1 MKVNLFELNKYLS
14 QLQSNSLSRQY
25 NRSITKISEH
35 ALELQKKG
43 LLTKGNLNKFIRDNA
58 LDIDFKISL
67 FDSFTAAELK
77 LDNQLKYGVVR
88 KLSKQYNNP
97 LILASK
103 IHKFSVMYSK
113 GHVGNNLHVVE
124 KTFYN
129 AIKINFDDNASFLQK
144 VSKQYTNQMRDLH
157 TKITTDLSKSILK
170 DYRRLNRTAGLSSTD
185 INNQLKLKYGDN
197 TARVE
202 RILRTEMHTQQQIV
216 ATSVAIENDY
226 LFKTWHNRPDAGK
239 GGDVRGTNSTDKADH
254 LMLDNVKI
262 PIDKKFKLLNGY
274 AMYPADPDLPV
285 IERVNCRCELTYSK
299 T

>member
-1 MKVNLFELNKYLS
+1 MKINLFELNKYLA

-43 LLTKGNLNKFIRDNA
+43 VLTKGNLNKFIRDNA

-113 GHVGNNLHVVE
+113 GHISNNLHGVE

-254 LMLDNVKI
+254 LMLDGKKI
-262 PIDKKFKLLNGY
+262 PINEKFKLKNGE
-274 AMYPADPDLPV
+274 AMYPSDPDLPV

-299 T
+299 S